1 MIKSTHNHGFQMTFR
16 NGMTISVQF
25 GAGNYCERQDYE
37 PKHSSNPSD
46 MQAMFPEMGLHIVES
61 PNAEIAIWDKNGT
74 LFGFEY
80 DQVKGWVDADEIAE
94 WIALIQYAED
104 LKHLTKLAHT
114 SELLEP

>member
-1 MIKSTHNHGFQMTFR
+1 MFKSTHNRGFQMTFQ
-16 NGMTISVQF
+16 NGITISVQF
-25 GAGNYCERQDYE
+25 GTDHYCEHRKSAYDRLTDDTA
-37 PKHSSNPSD
+37 P
-46 MQAMFPEMGLHIVES
+46 AIVES
-61 PNAEIAIWDKNGT
+61 KSAEIAIWDKNGT